1 MTNEKIPVGDTYDYT
16 KSIVDIELNPSLIH
30 GLEQTIL
37 LLVLHSINDPIKV
50 KESFKKI
57 NSVLSE
63 EIEIDKANLTDIESS
78 ILTLLIIQNTLKF
91 KALEQNLLIKSNKTI
106 NSDDAEKLFAA
117 YINQDEKVIEEYV
130 NKIKTDLS

>member
-1 MTNEKIPVGDTYDYT
+1 MANEKIPVGDTYDYT
-16 KSIVDIELNPSLIH
+16 KSIINIELNPSLIH

-50 KESFKKI
+50 KESFKKM
-57 NSVLSE
+57 NSILSE

-117 YINQDEKVIEEYV
+117 YINQDEKVIDEYV

>member
-1 MTNEKIPVGDTYDYT
+1 MANENIPVGDTYDYT
-16 KSIVDIELNPSLIH
+16 KSIINIELNPSLIH

-57 NSVLSE
+57 NSILSE

-117 YINQDEKVIEEYV
+117 YINQDEKVIDEYV

>member
-63 EIEIDKANLTDIESS
+63 KIEIDKANLTDIESS

-106 NSDDAEKLFAA
+106 DSDDAEKLFAA